1 MSEWDDEVTR
11 VWSEAGSGN
20 EQDLM
25 TRMRGLVTSRP
36 AGDPEALFE
45 WASVLDF
52 VGREAE
58 AIPLYEAALENGL
71 VGRKRHEALIQL
83 SSSLRLVGRADEA
96 AALLEEPWEGAEL
109 DPARAAFR
117 ALALRDAGDAEEA
130 LRVALGA
137 LAGALPQYGAAVA
150 RYAGE

>member
-1 MSEWDDEVTR
+1 MSEWDDEVAR
-11 VWSEAGSGN
+11 VWSEAGSTN
-20 EQDLM
+20 KQDLM
-25 TRMRGLVTSRP
+25 TRMRGIVTSRP

-45 WASVLDF
+45 WASVHDF
-52 VGREAE
+52 VGREEE
-58 AIPLYEAALENGL
+58 AVPLYEAALENGL
-71 VGRKRHEALIQL
+71 AGRKRHEALIQL